1 MSRKD
6 DIINELLTQ
15 LGTSRESIKVDIT
28 NLEALELKLEALFP
42 TEANYRNKWAVQE
55 KVKAITEFTNS
66 KLRLKQELNKV
77 IKDEI
82 TLRRQDKNDEGKMNP
97 ADIRK
102 LAAEIAEIAGK
113 SNDDEIE
120 DKEQIIKVIK

>member
-82 TLRRQDKNDEGKMNP
+82 TLRRQDKNEEGKMNP

>member
-55 KVKAITEFTNS
+55 KVKAITELTNS

-82 TLRRQDKNDEGKMNP
+82 TLRRQDKNEEGKMNP

-113 SNDDEIE
+113 SNDNEIE